1 MNNMLNRVLAGGYLL
16 ENIIEKYLEVFKDR
30 GDKEDLS
37 NAKKRAK
44 RNLLSAIVGCSG
56 SEKCWRNH
64 LRDSLLLSGEL
75 MEELYRGLV
84 NGFHSF
90 DSIISLSLVLRSL
103 GLVGSGGGLLRNIFE
118 VGLNIDWVL
127 GLPYYPGSSIKG
139 AVRATA
145 EEFLK
150 EETVKRIFGR
160 EGEEGSISSLVFY
173 DSYPIG
179 CEGNGSHPCLILTGG
194 VVTPH
199 YYSNGETVKAE
210 SDATPTP
217 IQHIV
222 IAPGTVF
229 RVIVGIRCPTY
240 RAENGNTKID
250 TGAMKEV
257 ISRILVEDHA
267 RVCDTSLNDKNTRCP
282 CIQEY
287 TTALAVLITTTLSK
301 GFAARSAKGYNI
313 LDLYTGE
320 ITRDVKSLALYIP
333 SPARQDSRPK
343 ESHSTKPYRD
353 HRMHK
358 DRKRRHPAGPG
369 KNYSSRGRKRR

>member
-1 MNNMLNRVLAGGYLL
+1 MFNRVLAGGYLL
-16 ENIIEKYLEVFKDR
+16 ENIIDNYLEVFKDH
-30 GDKEDLS
+30 EDNVDLP

-56 SEKCWRNH
+56 SENCWRNY
-64 LRDSLLLSGEL
+64 LKDSLLLSGEL

-145 EEFLK
+145 EELLK
-150 EETVKRIFGR
+150 KETVERIFGR
-160 EGEEGSISSLVFY
+160 EGEEGSISSIVFY

-179 CEGNGSHPCLILTGG
+179 CEGKESHPCLILTGG

-199 YYSNGETVKAE
+199 YYSNGETVEAE

-240 RAENGNTKID
+240 RAKNGKTSID
-250 TGAMKEV
+250 TGTMKEV
-257 ISRILVEDHA
+257 ISRILGEDHA
-267 RVCDTSLNDKNTRCP
+267 RVCDTSSKDKNSGCP
-282 CIQEY
+282 CIHEY

-333 SPARQDSRPK
+333 LPARRDSRPRG
-343 ESHSTKPYRD
+343 SHSTKPYRD
-353 HRMHK
+353 HRM
-358 DRKRRHPAGPG
+358 
-369 KNYSSRGRKRR
+369 NMGRKRRPPADSGKYHSSRERKWR